1 MPQPDADQRNGRIVH
16 PSGSTQEGD
25 FLKASESFRDL
36 KEASISF
43 FVTSYPLPVRLLRNW
58 VGFIPSFSLKIFAK

>member
-1 MPQPDADQRNGRIVH
+1 M
-16 PSGSTQEGD
+16 QEAA
-25 FLKASESFRDL
+25 FLAASESFRDL

-43 FVTSYPLPVRLLRNW
+43 LVTSYPLPVRLLRNW